1 MPRESRKLS
10 SQMSGTSSQPAAAQS
25 YESYGKLLTLLL
37 PRMRNYA
44 VHDGFGNAV
53 WTTPDWNV
61 DIAADFVRETI
72 SAALQDQVDIPA
84 LGCAIDNDRALY
96 SFALRTDSHEVLA
109 VVSLEV
115 SIPANQRG
123 PRPVDALRP
132 FVQPAIECLRRELT
146 LRDMALSG
154 ERREVPR
161 AQVVPLPL
169 APVNDLDALDSVL
182 KHGFDYVGCA
192 LAALW
197 VPERNVSI
205 SLTPSGK
212 RMPAQL
218 LRLPQQQ
225 LLATMQKNP
234 RTIILN
240 QTIAPDPNGTAAT
253 VYKILACPVAGPAG
267 QLVGVLALFNPP
279 SVADFE
285 APQAR
290 SAELLAKCLGVLID
304 RGRTA
309 QTVNAASGNQV
320 RNAG

>member
-1 MPRESRKLS
+1 VVRELQQLS
-10 SQMSGTSSQPAAAQS
+10 SQAPGTSSQPAATQS
-25 YESYGKLLTLLL
+25 FESYGKLLTLLL
-37 PRMRNYA
+37 PRMRNFA
-44 VHDGFGNAV
+44 VHDGFSNPV

-61 DIAADFVRETI
+61 DIASDFVRETI
-72 SAALQDQVDIPA
+72 AAALQDQVEIPA
-84 LGCAIDNDRALY
+84 QGCAIDNDRALY
-96 SFALRTDSHEVLA
+96 SFALRNDCHEVLA

-132 FVQPAIECLRRELT
+132 FVQPAIECLRRELV
-146 LRDMALSG
+146 LRDAALSG
-154 ERREVPR
+154 ERRDAPR
-161 AQVVPLPL
+161 AQVVPLPV
-169 APVNDLDALDSVL
+169 APVNDLDALDAIL
-182 KHGFDYVGCA
+182 RHGFHHVGCA

-205 SLTPSGK
+205 SLTQSGK

-225 LLATMQKNP
+225 LLLAMQKNP

-240 QTIAPDPNGTAAT
+240 QTMASEPNGTASTA
-253 VYKILACPVAGPAG
+253 YKILACPVTGPAG
-267 QLVGVLALFNPP
+267 RLVGVMALFNPP

-290 SAELLAKCLGVLID
+290 SAELLANCLGVLVD
-304 RGRTA
+304 RGRAA
-309 QTVNAASGNQV
+309 QAGNAAPGNQV